1 MASRGKHETELL
13 RMNIEDQLNRLLT
26 QLEDLDELKDGKEEE
41 EVGWELF
48 LTCAVECCC
57 RGDDIFSSFSPIS
70 ATHFLTS
77 LFALFLP
84 IC

>member
-41 EVGWELF
+41 EEVGW
-48 LTCAVECCC
+48 VEWSC
-57 RGDDIFSSFSPIS
+57 S
-70 ATHFLTS
+70 
-77 LFALFLP
+77 
-84 IC
+84 